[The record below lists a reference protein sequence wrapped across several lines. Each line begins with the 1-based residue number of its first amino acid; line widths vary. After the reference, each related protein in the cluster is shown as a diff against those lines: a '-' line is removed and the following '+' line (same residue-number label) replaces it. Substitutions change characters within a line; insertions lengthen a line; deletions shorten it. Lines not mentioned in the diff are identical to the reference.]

1 MTKISLFYYL
11 KVDNLNCWFMLQ
23 KQKGKLKNDY
33 FSDTGKWRIPLW
45 IRHATLLRATHNL
58 VDSSFQE
65 KCLFYTL
72 ASVRLIAQLL
82 WDKKSSQRTEARELS
97 PEDTDDRAPET
108 RAPRKRP
115 PRPCTGIRN
124 FCTKYVAIE
133 SVF

>member
-1 MTKISLFYYL
+1 MGHPVSKGYSCESDKTVLTVPLKINVYL
-11 KVDNLNCWFMLQ
+11 
-23 KQKGKLKNDY
+23 
-33 FSDTGKWRIPLW
+33 
-45 IRHATLLRATHNL
+45 
-58 VDSSFQE
+58 
-65 KCLFYTL
+65 YTL
-72 ASVRLIAQLL
+72 SSVRLIAQLL
-82 WDKKSSQRTEARELS
+82 WDKKSSHRTEARELR

>member
-1 MTKISLFYYL
+1 MSLWQKLNFFYYTIL
-11 KVDNLNCWFMLQ
+11 GSSKDHDFLHCVKTFTYSKRGDFSIISS
-23 KQKGKLKNDY
+23 KQ
-33 FSDTGKWRIPLW
+33 
-45 IRHATLLRATHNL
+45 LRPEINVFL
-58 VDSSFQE
+58 
-65 KCLFYTL
+65 YTL
-72 ASVRLIAQLL
+72 SSVRLIAQLL
-82 WDKKSSQRTEARELS
+82 WDKKSSHRTEARELR